1 MNDYTN
7 NLKGTYDAITE
18 NGTPTRPSGLLY
30 LSDGMY
36 MTQDG
41 DIIEI

>member
-1 MNDYTN
+1 MND
-7 NLKGTYDAITE
+7 NLKDTYDTIVE

-36 MTQDG
+36 ITQDG

>member
-1 MNDYTN
+1 MSN
-7 NLKGTYDAITE
+7 NNEFLKGTYDAIVE

-36 MTQDG
+36 MTQEG